1 MVILIDN
8 YDSFTYNLY
17 QYYLM
22 AGCDCEVIRND
33 QTDVESLRQRNP
45 SLIVLS
51 PGPGD
56 PTRTGICRT
65 LVKTLAGE
73 IPIFGV
79 CLGHQIIAAVY
90 GGKIR
95 EAPAPVHGKLSSV
108 FHRNEG
114 VFHGLKNPLQVTRY
128 HSLILE
134 EDTLPSGFSITARTK
149 TGEIMGILNGD
160 LRLEGVQFHPE
171 ALLTECGQDMIRNSL
186 RWTDEIKN
194 RDSTTD

>member
-22 AGCDCEVIRND
+22 AGCDCRVIRND
-33 QTDVESLRQRNP
+33 QTDVQSLQRKNP

-65 LVKTLAGE
+65 LVETLAGK

-79 CLGHQIIAAVY
+79 CLGHQTIASVF

-95 EAPAPVHGKLSSV
+95 EASAPVHGKLSTV
-108 FHRNEG
+108 FHQNQG
-114 VFHGLKNPLQVTRY
+114 VFQGLKSPLQVTRY
-128 HSLILE
+128 HSLIVD
-134 EDTLPSGFSITARTK
+134 EDSLPHSFTITARTEN
-149 TGEIMGILNGD
+149 GEIMGILNED

-171 ALLTECGQDMIRNSL
+171 ALLTECGLEMIRNSL
-186 RWTDEIKN
+186 RWTDENKGN
-194 RDSTTD
+194 HLES